1 MIDHIVVNVRS
12 LKESRRFYD
21 QALAPLGYRLVK
33 EFPGGIG
40 YGMGAKADFWMMQRE
55 PHSEAV
61 HVAFACGTRSLVD
74 AFHAAAVGAGGKDFG
89 RPGIRAHYHADY
101 YGAFV
106 LDPDGNNIE
115 AICHEAQMPA
125 GKPGRT

>member
-1 MIDHIVVNVRS
+1 MIDHIVVNVRN

-21 QALAPLGYRLVK
+21 QALAPLGYRLIK

-74 AFHAAAVGAGGKDFG
+74 AFHAAALRAGGRDSG
-89 RPGIRAHYHADY
+89 APGVRPHYHADY

-115 AICHEAQMPA
+115 AVCHEAMLPP
-125 GKPGRT
+125 KRSGRT